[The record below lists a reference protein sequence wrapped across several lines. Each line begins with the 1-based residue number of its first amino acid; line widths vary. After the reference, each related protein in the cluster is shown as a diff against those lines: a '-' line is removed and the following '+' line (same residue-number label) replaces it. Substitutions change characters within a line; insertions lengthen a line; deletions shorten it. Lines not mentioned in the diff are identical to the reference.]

1 MVPVTFV
8 NGTSEQQKAEDWQ
21 SDEEGCAVKVVHCKV
36 ERGCVAEVEDVKVDV
51 LDICS
56 FDSNSAATLNILI
69 L

>member
-8 NGTSEQQKAEDWQ
+8 KGTSEQRKAEDWQ
-21 SDEEGCAVKVVHCKV
+21 SDEEGCAVKVVHCEV
-36 ERGCVAEVEDVKVDV
+36 ERGCVAEVDV